1 MPALLDNGAFVCFMC
16 IALSGLG
23 VTMAYA
29 IFSRFNNKPAS
40 ERNAND
46 EFSQAQYMREVRLR
60 YQGSMANANG
70 YGRKW

>member
-1 MPALLDNGAFVCFMC
+1 MGSILDNGAFVCFMTV
-16 IALSGLG
+16 ALSGLG
-23 VTMAYA
+23 VLMAYA
-29 IFSRFNNKPAS
+29 IFSRFDKKLS
-40 ERNAND
+40 DRNPND

>member
-1 MPALLDNGAFVCFMC
+1 MGDILNNGAFVCFMA

-23 VTMAYA
+23 VLMAYA
-29 IFSRFNNKPAS
+29 IFSRFNKEVRKDENPS
-40 ERNAND
+40 
-46 EFSQAQYMREVRLR
+46 EFSQVQYMREVRLR

>member
-1 MPALLDNGAFVCFMC
+1 MANILDNHAFVVFMV

-23 VTMAYA
+23 VLMAYA
-29 IFSRFNNKPAS
+29 IFSRFTNKDPPQ
-40 ERNAND
+40 RNANE

>member
-1 MPALLDNGAFVCFMC
+1 MPSVLDNGTFMCFMA
-16 IALSGLG
+16 IALAGLG
-23 VTMAYA
+23 VCMAYA
-29 IFSRFNNKPAS
+29 IFSRFTPKPAQN
-40 ERNAND
+40 NAND